1 MRADDPTQGATL
13 VVLSVATSI
22 DALAV
27 GFSFAMLGV
36 TVWVPSAVIGLVT
49 AALTALGMQVGSR
62 LGERFGPRVEI
73 LGGLVLIA
81 IGLKILL
88 QHIG

>member
-1 MRADDPTQGATL
+1 
-13 VVLSVATSI
+13 
-22 DALAV
+22 
-27 GFSFAMLGV
+27 
-36 TVWVPSAVIGLVT
+36 VPSAVIGLVT

>member
-1 MRADDPTQGATL
+1 
-13 VVLSVATSI
+13 
-22 DALAV
+22 
-27 GFSFAMLGV
+27 MLGV